1 MKSLSSVR
9 VSNLADGDKQLSC
22 TKILIDSF
30 CINFYSPMTSNSIR
44 QILQ

>member
-9 VSNLADGDKQLSC
+9 VSNLADTDKQLSC
-22 TKILIDSF
+22 TQILIYSF